1 MIFFLAFMFLSA
13 IIYLS
18 GKDEKHKIACEM
30 KNENKEVPGYALIAE
45 FITIFAVVPALLAF
59 RTVEIPLM
67 PIITVAYITR

>member
-1 MIFFLAFMFLSA
+1 
-13 IIYLS
+13 
-18 GKDEKHKIACEM
+18 M